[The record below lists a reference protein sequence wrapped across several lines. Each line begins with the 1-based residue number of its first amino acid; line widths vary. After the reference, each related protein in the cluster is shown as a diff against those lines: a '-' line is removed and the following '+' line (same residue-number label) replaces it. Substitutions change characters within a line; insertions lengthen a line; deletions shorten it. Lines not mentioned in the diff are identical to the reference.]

1 MLDQLSC
8 PNCRA
13 DILAKDIN
21 IDKLVAKC
29 NKCHHV
35 FSFEEEIQQAQRHR
49 PEVLLPPG
57 IEAYSTPNEVDM
69 IISWRH
75 SNSSFMTFFTIL
87 WNGMLLPFVFAAL
100 ASGDFRVFLGISIH
114 LAIGL
119 GLLYNMIANFINTT
133 QVNVDRQRLLIEHQP
148 LHFPFYKEHHIPI
161 TDIQQIFIKKYVA
174 SKTNG
179 TPNFAFSVNVELDSK
194 RSIQLVRGLK
204 HADQALYLE
213 QQVERFLEIED
224 RPVEEEW
231 LG

>member
-1 MLDQLSC
+1 MQAKLSC

-13 DILAKDIN
+13 EILSEDIN

-29 NKCHHV
+29 RSCHHV
-35 FSFEEEIQQAQRHR
+35 FSFEEQIQQAQRHR

-57 IEAYSTPNEVDM
+57 IEAYSTPGEVDM
-69 IISWRH
+69 VISWRQ
-75 SNSSFMTFFTIL
+75 SNSSFMTLFTIL
-87 WNGMLLPFVFAAL
+87 WNTFLIPFVYIAFT
-100 ASGDFRVFLGISIH
+100 SGDIRVLLGISIH
-114 LAIGL
+114 LIIGL

-133 QVNVDRQRLLIEHQP
+133 EVNVDRQRLLIEHQP
-148 LHFPFYKEHHIPI
+148 LHFPFYKEHHVP
-161 TDIQQIFIKKYVA
+161 TSDIRQVFIKKYVA

-179 TPNFAFSVNVELDSK
+179 MPNFAFSVNVELDSK
-194 RSIQLVRGLK
+194 RTIQLVRGLK
-204 HADQALYLE
+204 HPDQAMYIE